1 MSNIKFFLAAASL
14 ILVDLFSKGY
24 VEDFFQQGDVVNIL
38 PFLGITLAFNSG
50 IAFSLLDFNNFFTDY
65 VLLFIGLIITVF
77 LVKLFKQEDNRTS
90 KVGLILIISGA
101 LGNII
106 DRAMDGVVTDFLLFF
121 VGNTPF
127 FIFNLADAYISCGAV
142 LYFGIELS
150 NYISKK
156 AQNE

>member
-1 MSNIKFFLAAASL
+1 MSNIKFFIAAASL

-38 PFLGITLAFNSG
+38 PFLSITLAFNSG
-50 IAFSLLDFNNFFTDY
+50 IAFSLLDFYNFFTDY
-65 VLLFIGLIITVF
+65 VLLFIGLIITIF
-77 LVKLFKQEDNRTS
+77 LVRLFKQEHNITS

-101 LGNII
+101 MGNII
-106 DRAMDGVVTDFLLFF
+106 DRTMDGVVTDFLLFF

-150 NYISKK
+150 KYISNK
-156 AQNE
+156 AQHD

>member
-38 PFLGITLAFNSG
+38 PILSITLAFNSG

-77 LVKLFKQEDNRTS
+77 LVRLFKQEDNITS

>member
-77 LVKLFKQEDNRTS
+77 LVRLFKQEDNITS

-127 FIFNLADAYISCGAV
+127 FIFNLADAYITCGAV

-156 AQNE
+156 TQNE

>member
-1 MSNIKFFLAAASL
+1 MSNIKFFLSAVSL
-14 ILVDLFSKGY
+14 ILVDLYSKGY
-24 VEDFFQQGDVVNIL
+24 VENFFQQGDVVNIF
-38 PFLGITLAFNSG
+38 PFLSITLAFNSG

-65 VLLFIGLIITVF
+65 VLLLIGLIITFF
-77 LVKLFKQEDNRTS
+77 LVRLFKQEDSITS
-90 KVGLILIISGA
+90 KVGSILIISGA

>member
-38 PFLGITLAFNSG
+38 PFLSITLAFNSG

-77 LVKLFKQEDNRTS
+77 LVRLFKQEDNITS

-156 AQNE
+156 VQNE

>member
-1 MSNIKFFLAAASL
+1 MSNIRFFLAAGSL
-14 ILVDLFSKGY
+14 ILIDLFSKGY
-24 VEDFFQQGDVVNIL
+24 VEDYFQQGDVLNIL
-38 PFLGITLAFNSG
+38 PFLSITLAFNSG

-65 VLLFIGLIITVF
+65 VLLFIGLIITAF
-77 LVKLFKQEDNRTS
+77 LVRLFEREDNINS

-101 LGNII
+101 LGNIL

-121 VGNTPF
+121 IGNTPF

-150 NYISKK
+150 NYISNK

>member
-24 VEDFFQQGDVVNIL
+24 VEDFFQQGDIVNIL
-38 PFLGITLAFNSG
+38 PFLSIALAFNSG

-77 LVKLFKQEDNRTS
+77 LVRLFKQEDNITS

-127 FIFNLADAYISCGAV
+127 FIFNLADAFISCGAV

>member
-24 VEDFFQQGDVVNIL
+24 VENLYQQGEVVNIL
-38 PFLGITLAFNSG
+38 PFLSITLAFNSG

-65 VLLFIGLIITVF
+65 VLLFIGLIITIF
-77 LVKLFKQEDNRTS
+77 LVRLFKQENNITS
-90 KVGLILIISGA
+90 KGGLLLIISGA

-106 DRAMDGVVTDFLLFF
+106 DRAMDGFVTDFLLFF

-150 NYISKK
+150 NFISNK
-156 AQNE
+156 AQHD

>member
-1 MSNIKFFLAAASL
+1 
-14 ILVDLFSKGY
+14 
-24 VEDFFQQGDVVNIL
+24 
-38 PFLGITLAFNSG
+38 LAFNSG

-65 VLLFIGLIITVF
+65 VLLFIGLIITIF
-77 LVKLFKQEDNRTS
+77 LVRLFKQEHNITS

-101 LGNII
+101 MGNII

-150 NYISKK
+150 KYISNK
-156 AQNE
+156 AQHD

>member
-14 ILVDLFSKGY
+14 ILIDLFSKGY

-77 LVKLFKQEDNRTS
+77 LVRLFKQENNITS

>member
-1 MSNIKFFLAAASL
+1 LSNIKFSLAAASL

-77 LVKLFKQEDNRTS
+77 LVRLFKQENNITS

>member
-24 VEDFFQQGDVVNIL
+24 VEDFFRQGDVVNIL
-38 PFLGITLAFNSG
+38 PFLSITLAFNSG

-77 LVKLFKQEDNRTS
+77 LVRLFKQEDNITS

-106 DRAMDGVVTDFLLFF
+106 DRAMDGVVTDFLLLF

>member
-1 MSNIKFFLAAASL
+1 MSNIKFFIAAASL

-38 PFLGITLAFNSG
+38 PFLSITLAFNSG

-65 VLLFIGLIITVF
+65 VLLFIGLIITIF
-77 LVKLFKQEDNRTS
+77 LVRLFKQEHNITS

-101 LGNII
+101 MGNII
-106 DRAMDGVVTDFLLFF
+106 DRTMDGVVTDFLLFF

-150 NYISKK
+150 KYISNK
-156 AQNE
+156 AQHD

>member
-1 MSNIKFFLAAASL
+1 MSNIKFYLSAASL

-24 VEDFFQQGDVVNIL
+24 VEDFLQQGDAVNIL
-38 PFLGITLAFNSG
+38 PFLSITLAFNSG

-65 VLLFIGLIITVF
+65 VLLFIGLIITIF
-77 LVKLFKQEDNRTS
+77 LIGLFKQEDNITS

-127 FIFNLADAYISCGAV
+127 FIFNLADAYISFGAV

-150 NYISKK
+150 NYISKM
-156 AQNE
+156 AQND

>member
-77 LVKLFKQEDNRTS
+77 LVRLFKQEDNIAS

>member
-1 MSNIKFFLAAASL
+1 MSNIKFYLSAASL

-38 PFLGITLAFNSG
+38 PFLSITLAFNSG

-77 LVKLFKQEDNRTS
+77 LVRLFKLEDNITS

-106 DRAMDGVVTDFLLFF
+106 DRTMDGVVTDFLLFF

>member
-1 MSNIKFFLAAASL
+1 MSNIKFFIAAASL

-24 VEDFFQQGDVVNIL
+24 VEDFFQQDDVLNIL
-38 PFLGITLAFNSG
+38 PFLSITLAFNSG

-65 VLLFIGLIITVF
+65 VLLFIGLIITIF
-77 LVKLFKQEDNRTS
+77 LVRLFKQEHNITS

-101 LGNII
+101 MGNII

-150 NYISKK
+150 KYISNK
-156 AQNE
+156 AQHD

>member
-1 MSNIKFFLAAASL
+1 MSNIKFFLAAFSL

-38 PFLGITLAFNSG
+38 PFLSITLAFNSG

-77 LVKLFKQEDNRTS
+77 LVRLFKQEDNITS

-101 LGNII
+101 LCNII

-127 FIFNLADAYISCGAV
+127 FIFNLADAYISFGAV

>member
-1 MSNIKFFLAAASL
+1 MSNIKFFLSAVSL
-14 ILVDLFSKGY
+14 ILVDLYSKGY

-38 PFLGITLAFNSG
+38 PFLSITLAFNSG

-65 VLLFIGLIITVF
+65 VLILIGLIITVF
-77 LVKLFKQEDNRTS
+77 LVRLFKQEDNITS
-90 KVGLILIISGA
+90 KVGLLLIISGA

-127 FIFNLADAYISCGAV
+127 FIFNLADAYISFGAV

>member
-14 ILVDLFSKGY
+14 ILIDLFSKGY

-77 LVKLFKQEDNRTS
+77 LVRLFKQEDNITS

>member
-77 LVKLFKQEDNRTS
+77 LVRLFKQEDNITS

-127 FIFNLADAYISCGAV
+127 FIFNLADAYITCGAV

-150 NYISKK
+150 NYIGKK
-156 AQNE
+156 TQNE

>member
-1 MSNIKFFLAAASL
+1 MSNIKFFLLAALL

-38 PFLGITLAFNSG
+38 PFLSITLAFNSG

-77 LVKLFKQEDNRTS
+77 LVRLFKQEDNITS

-142 LYFGIELS
+142 LYF
-150 NYISKK
+150 
-156 AQNE
+156 

>member
-24 VEDFFQQGDVVNIL
+24 VEDFLQQGDAVNIL
-38 PFLGITLAFNSG
+38 PFLSITLAFNSG

-77 LVKLFKQEDNRTS
+77 LVRLFKQEDNITS

>member
-14 ILVDLFSKGY
+14 IFVDLFSKGY
-24 VEDFFQQGDVVNIL
+24 VEDFFQRGNVVNIL
-38 PFLGITLAFNSG
+38 PFLSITLAFNSG

-77 LVKLFKQEDNRTS
+77 LVKLFKQEDNITS

-156 AQNE
+156 TQNE

>member
-24 VEDFFQQGDVVNIL
+24 VEDFLQQGDAVNIL
-38 PFLGITLAFNSG
+38 PFLSITLAFNSG

-65 VLLFIGLIITVF
+65 VLLFIGLIITIF
-77 LVKLFKQEDNRTS
+77 LVRLFKQEDNITS

>member
-24 VEDFFQQGDVVNIL
+24 VEDLFQQGNVVNIL
-38 PFLGITLAFNSG
+38 PFLSITLAFNSG

-77 LVKLFKQEDNRTS
+77 LVRLFKQEDNKTS

-142 LYFGIELS
+142 LYFGTELS
-150 NYISKK
+150 NYTNKK
-156 AQNE
+156 TQNE

>member
-1 MSNIKFFLAAASL
+1 LSNIKFFLAAASL

-77 LVKLFKQEDNRTS
+77 LVRLFKQEDNITS

>member
-1 MSNIKFFLAAASL
+1 MSNIKFFLSAASL

-38 PFLGITLAFNSG
+38 PFLSITLAFNSG

-77 LVKLFKQEDNRTS
+77 LVRLFKQEDNITS

-127 FIFNLADAYISCGAV
+127 FIFNLADAYISFGAV

>member
-38 PFLGITLAFNSG
+38 PFLGIMLAFNSG

-77 LVKLFKQEDNRTS
+77 LVRLFKQEDNITS

>member
-1 MSNIKFFLAAASL
+1 LSNIKFFLAAASL

-77 LVKLFKQEDNRTS
+77 LVRLFKQENNITS

>member
-1 MSNIKFFLAAASL
+1 MSNIKFFLIAASL

-38 PFLGITLAFNSG
+38 PFLSITLAFNSG

-77 LVKLFKQEDNRTS
+77 LVRLFQQEDNKTS

>member
-24 VEDFFQQGDVVNIL
+24 VDNLYQQGEVVNIL
-38 PFLGITLAFNSG
+38 PFLSITLAFNSG

-65 VLLFIGLIITVF
+65 VLLFIGLIITIF
-77 LVKLFKQEDNRTS
+77 LVRLFKQENNITS
-90 KVGLILIISGA
+90 KGGLLLIISGA

-106 DRAMDGVVTDFLLFF
+106 DRAMDGFVTDFLLFF

-150 NYISKK
+150 NFISNK
-156 AQNE
+156 AQHD

>member
-50 IAFSLLDFNNFFTDY
+50 IAFSLLDFNNFFTAY

-77 LVKLFKQEDNRTS
+77 LVRLFKQEDNITS

>member
-1 MSNIKFFLAAASL
+1 MSNIKFYLSAASL

-38 PFLGITLAFNSG
+38 PFLSITLAFNSG

-77 LVKLFKQEDNRTS
+77 LVRLFKKEDNITS

>member
-38 PFLGITLAFNSG
+38 PFISITLAFNSG

-65 VLLFIGLIITVF
+65 VLLFLGLIITVF
-77 LVKLFKQEDNRTS
+77 LVRLSKQENNITS

-127 FIFNLADAYISCGAV
+127 FIFNLADAYISFGAV